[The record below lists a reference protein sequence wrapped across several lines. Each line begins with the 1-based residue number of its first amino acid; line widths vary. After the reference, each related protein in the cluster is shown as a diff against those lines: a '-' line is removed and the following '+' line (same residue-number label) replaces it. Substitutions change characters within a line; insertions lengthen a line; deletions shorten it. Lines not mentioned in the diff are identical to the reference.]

1 MQNDQKGPEIVLG
14 IDVGGTFTD
23 VIAFDK
29 GQGRVVATLKVPSTP
44 SAPQKGAISGV
55 DRFLQRSGL
64 QISSVFHGTTVGTNT
79 LIEKRGAR
87 TALIATKGFADVIE
101 LRRQARPRLYDLN
114 ATVSTPLVPQDLRI
128 EVEERT
134 LYDGTHYIQL
144 SESELD
150 RLSERVAS
158 ASVQA
163 VAVSLMHS
171 YSNDEHEQKIGD
183 RLRNRFPKL
192 FITLSSDVTREFR
205 EFERTSTAVVNAYI
219 GPAVAEYLDQ
229 LAQELERRFSNALY
243 IVKSNGGL
251 TSVTNARRF
260 PVHLIES
267 GPAAGVI
274 ATAALGA
281 SEGIKNLIA
290 FDMGGT
296 TAKAGVVV
304 NGQPRLS
311 TEFYADQFVNGQDQG
326 GYPIKSPVIDIVE
339 IGAGG
344 GSIGHLDSANILKVG
359 PESTGAEPG
368 PASYGRG
375 GRVPAITDAHVALGH
390 IGADG
395 FGSEDLTIDV
405 AAAHSAIKSNI
416 ADKLGWTM
424 ERAAWGML
432 EIANANMAEMVRF
445 ATLRRGLDPRDF
457 VLVAF
462 GGAGPLHAMEI
473 AAEVGVPKVLIPPL
487 PGLFSAVGTVL
498 GRLRHDLVQTFL
510 KPTKE
515 LQWDAIRKGFAELR
529 KRADALIAAETTD
542 PSANWTFVCSAE
554 LRYQGQ
560 LFEIEVPI
568 EPEETPDGAALERA
582 FRKRYDETY
591 GYQLEKNQVE
601 IVNLRLVAS
610 AAVWEG
616 TWPETRTTEVV
627 GPGERK
633 RRVLSVKGV
642 ETEVPVVPRGLLKAG
657 EKRHGPLII
666 EDFGATIRVI
676 SGQSVEVRPSGVL
689 EITTGATGGRS
700 SDDKC

>member
-1 MQNDQKGPEIVLG
+1 MPNSNQPSEIILG

-29 GQGRVVATLKVPSTP
+29 VRGRVVATLKLPSTP
-44 SAPQKGAISGV
+44 SAPQSGAIGGV
-55 DRFLQRSGL
+55 DRFLARSG
-64 QISSVFHGTTVGTNT
+64 QKASAVFHGTTVGTNA
-79 LIEKRGAR
+79 LIEKRGRR

-114 ATVSTPLVPQDLRI
+114 ATVSPPLVAHEFRI
-128 EVEERT
+128 EANERT
-134 LYDGTHYIQL
+134 LYDGNCLIQL
-144 SESELD
+144 TQAELD
-150 RLSERVAS
+150 RIADRVA
-158 ASVQA
+158 AQPVDAIA
-163 VAVSLMHS
+163 VALLHS
-171 YSNDEHEQKIGD
+171 YSNDHHEQEIG
-183 RLRNRFPKL
+183 RVLRERFPNI
-192 FITLSSDVTREFR
+192 FVTLSSDVTREFR

-219 GPAVAEYLDQ
+219 GPVVAEYLDQ
-229 LAQELERRFSNALY
+229 LARELESRSAKSLY

-251 TSVTNARRF
+251 TSVKNARRF

-267 GPAAGVI
+267 GPAAGII

-281 SEGIKNLIA
+281 SEGIPNLIA

-296 TAKAGVVV
+296 TAKTGVVV

-311 TEFYADQFVNGQDQG
+311 TEFYADQFVDGRDLG

-344 GSIGHLDSANILKVG
+344 GSIGHLDSANVLKVG

-368 PASYGRG
+368 PASYGKG
-375 GRVPAITDAHVALGH
+375 GTQPAITDAHVVLGH

-395 FGSEDLTIDV
+395 FGSEDVTIDV
-405 AAAHSAIKSNI
+405 DAARTAVKTNI
-416 ADKLGWTM
+416 AEKLGWSV

-473 AAEVGVPKVLIPPL
+473 AAEVGIPKVLIPPL
-487 PGLFSAVGTVL
+487 PGLFSAVGTLL

-510 KPTKE
+510 KPTNDLSWSMIE
-515 LQWDAIRKGFAELR
+515 EGFAELG
-529 KRADALIAAETTD
+529 KRADDLISSETTD
-542 PSANWTFVCSAE
+542 SSAKWNFARSAE

-560 LFEIEVPI
+560 LFEIEIPVAADASPS
-568 EPEETPDGAALERA
+568 GAELEAA
-582 FRKRYDETY
+582 FRDSYRKTY
-591 GYQLEKNQVE
+591 GYELEKNSVE

-610 AAVWEG
+610 APVWDG
-616 TWPETRTTEVV
+616 TWPDMSTSDIQ
-627 GPGERK
+627 GPRERK
-633 RRVLSVKGV
+633 RRVRRSNG
-642 ETEVPVVPRGLLKAG
+642 EAIEIPVVPRDCMKAG
-657 EKRHGPLII
+657 DTRDGPLII

-676 SGQSVEVRPSGVL
+676 TGQTVKVRPSGVI
-689 EITTGATGGRS
+689 EITIGENAAQE
-700 SDDKC
+700 DKS

>member
-1 MQNDQKGPEIVLG
+1 
-14 IDVGGTFTD
+14 
-23 VIAFDK
+23 
-29 GQGRVVATLKVPSTP
+29 
-44 SAPQKGAISGV
+44 
-55 DRFLQRSGL
+55 
-64 QISSVFHGTTVGTNT
+64 VGTNA
-79 LIEKRGAR
+79 LIEKRGGK
-87 TALIATKGFADVIE
+87 TALIATKGFGDVIE

-134 LYDGTHYIQL
+134 LYDGTHLVPL
-144 SESELD
+144 SNSELE
-150 RLSERVAS
+150 RITERVAS
-158 ASVQA
+158 AAVDA

-171 YSNDEHEQKIGD
+171 YSNDDHEQKIGAI
-183 RLRNRFPKL
+183 LRERFPKL

-219 GPAVAEYLDQ
+219 GPTVAEYLDQ
-229 LAQELERRFSNALY
+229 LARDLEKRASKALY

-251 TSVTNARRF
+251 TSVANARRF

-281 SEGIKNLIA
+281 AEGIKNLIA

-296 TAKAGVVV
+296 TAKVGVVV

-311 TEFYADQFVNGQDQG
+311 TEFYADQFVDGQDLG

-344 GSIGHLDSANILKVG
+344 GSIGHLDSANVLKVG

-375 GRVPAITDAHVALGH
+375 GKLPAITDAHVALGH
-390 IGADG
+390 ISADG
-395 FGSEDLTIDV
+395 FGSEDLTIDM
-405 AAAHSAIKSNI
+405 AAARSAIKSNI
-416 ADKLGWTM
+416 ADKLDWTV

-473 AAEVGVPKVLIPPL
+473 AAEVGIPKVLIPPL

-510 KPTKE
+510 RPTE
-515 LQWDAIRKGFAELR
+515 GLQWDAIGQGFAELR
-529 KRADALIAAETTD
+529 KRADALIAAETTERD
-542 PSANWTFVCSAE
+542 AKWAFVRSAE

-560 LFEIEVPI
+560 LFEIEIPI
-568 EPEETPDGAALERA
+568 ASEETPHGACLESA
-582 FRKRYDETY
+582 FRERYRETY
-591 GYQLEKNQVE
+591 GYELEKNQVE

-610 AAVWEG
+610 AAVWDG
-616 TWPETRTTEVV
+616 TWPEVDMTEAN

-633 RRVLSVKGV
+633 RRVLSSNGDQ
-642 ETEVPVVPRGLLKAG
+642 TEILVVPRGRLKVG
-657 EKRHGPLII
+657 EQRQGPLII
-666 EDFGATIRVI
+666 EDFGATIRII
-676 SGQSVEVRPSGVL
+676 SGQSMKVRPSGVL
-689 EITTGATGGRS
+689 EITTGTVVGE
-700 SDDKC
+700 DKL

>member
-1 MQNDQKGPEIVLG
+1 MQKSHEDTEIVLG

-29 GQGRVVATLKVPSTP
+29 RSGRILATLKVPSTP
-44 SAPQKGAISGV
+44 SAPQKGAILGV
-55 DRFLQRSGL
+55 DRYLNRSG
-64 QISSVFHGTTVGTNT
+64 QRVSSVFHGTTVGTNA
-79 LIEKRGAR
+79 LIEKRGGR

-114 ATVSTPLVPQDLRI
+114 ATVSEPLVPQDLRF
-128 EVEERT
+128 EVDERT
-134 LYDGTHYIQL
+134 LFDGTHL
-144 SESELD
+144 VELTTSELD
-150 RLSERVAS
+150 RIGECISS
-158 ASVQA
+158 ASVEA
-163 VAVSLMHS
+163 VAISLIHS
-171 YSNDEHEQKIGD
+171 YSNDYHEQKIGD
-183 RLRNRFPKL
+183 ALRKRFPKL

-229 LAQELERRFSNALY
+229 LARELEKRSSNALY

-251 TSVTNARRF
+251 TSVANARRF

-281 SEGIKNLIA
+281 SEGVKNLIA

-296 TAKAGVVV
+296 TAKVGVVV

-311 TEFYADQFVNGQDQG
+311 TEFYADQFVDGQDLG

-375 GRVPAITDAHVALGH
+375 GILPAITDAHVALGH
-390 IGADG
+390 ISADG

-405 AAAHSAIKSNI
+405 NAARSAIKTNI
-416 ADKLGWTM
+416 ADKLGWTT

-473 AAEVGVPKVLIPPL
+473 AAEVGIPTILIPPL

-510 KPTKE
+510 RPTNG
-515 LQWDAIRKGFAELR
+515 LNRDAIEQGFAELR
-529 KRADALIAAETTD
+529 KRADSLIAAETTD
-542 PSANWTFVCSAE
+542 SSAAWEFVRTAE

-560 LFEIEVPI
+560 LFEIEI
-568 EPEETPDGAALERA
+568 LMESEGAVEGGMLEAA
-582 FRKRYDETY
+582 FRERYRETY
-591 GYQLEKNQVE
+591 GYELEKNNVE
-601 IVNLRLVAS
+601 VVNLRLVAS
-610 AAVWEG
+610 AAIWDG
-616 TWPETRTTEVV
+616 TWPETGMTDLSGQAERT
-627 GPGERK
+627 
-633 RRVLSVKGV
+633 RRVLSSNGV
-642 ETEVPVVPRGLLKAG
+642 EKEVPVIPRARLKAG
-657 EKRHGPLII
+657 EMRKGPLII

-676 SGQSVEVRPSGVL
+676 EGQSVEVRPSGVL
-689 EITTGATGGRS
+689 EITTGISGLESRT
-700 SDDKC
+700 